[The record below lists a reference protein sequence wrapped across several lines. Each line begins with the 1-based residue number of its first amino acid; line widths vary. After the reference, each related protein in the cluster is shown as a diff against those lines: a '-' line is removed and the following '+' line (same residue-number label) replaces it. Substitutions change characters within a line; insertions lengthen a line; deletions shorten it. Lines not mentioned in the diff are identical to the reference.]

1 MLLSLY
7 LTAQQERHGK
17 TRSLNSSKAV
27 MARYPQL
34 KTVSIGGKGIVGY
47 LPEAV
52 GFSLG
57 AAEGHGALDFDGN
70 DQEED
75 SSIVWNNVRL
85 EEDSMSDSGK

>member
-1 MLLSLY
+1 
-7 LTAQQERHGK
+7 
-17 TRSLNSSKAV
+17 

-34 KTVSIGGKGIVGY
+34 KTVSVGGKGIIGC

-57 AAEGHGALDFDGN
+57 AAEGHGALDLDRN
-70 DQEED
+70 DQEEI
-75 SSIVWNNVRL
+75 SSIVWNNERL